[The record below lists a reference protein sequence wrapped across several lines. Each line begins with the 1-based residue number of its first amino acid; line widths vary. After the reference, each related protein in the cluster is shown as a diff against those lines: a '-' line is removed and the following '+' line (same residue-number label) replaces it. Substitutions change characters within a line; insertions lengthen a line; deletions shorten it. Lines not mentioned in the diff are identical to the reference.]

1 MLLSNEFI
9 YNLAEREGWQ
19 VAGQYGEPGYG
30 NLNTS
35 LIILGN
41 FWRRVDGQ
49 LKDYFHK
56 YPRIGRQLE
65 AQGVELEW
73 EDEWVVD
80 YNYDKAY
87 RCQPDSYSWAP
98 SFAFTEDGE
107 ILTPDDDIEAWID
120 YARNNVRVAI
130 TTRQVPKVE
139 SLLEAAG
146 WTRRPEDG
154 DFASGWHPGQ
164 TDDPKVIDAE
174 LRAEHGDIDVLFV
187 VTGVGQF
194 DIHFAAFFKACE

>member
-1 MLLSNEFI
+1 MRLSNEFI
-9 YNLAEREGWQ
+9 GNLAEAEGWQ

-73 EDEWVVD
+73 EDEWVID
-80 YNYDKAY
+80 YDNDKVY

-98 SFAFTEDGE
+98 SFAFTDGGD
-107 ILTPDDDIEAWID
+107 ILTPDDDIEAWIE

-130 TTRQVPKVE
+130 TTRQVPNVE
-139 SLLEAAG
+139 ELLEGAG
-146 WTRRPEDG
+146 WTRRPEDR
-154 DFASGWHPGQ
+154 DFANGWHPGQ
-164 TDDPKVIDAE
+164 DDVPADIDAA
-174 LRAEHGDIDVLFV
+174 LRAEHGDIDVVFV
-187 VTGVGQF
+187 ITGVGQW
-194 DIHFAAFFKACE
+194 DIHFAAYFKACE

>member
-9 YNLAEREGWQ
+9 YNLADREGWQ

-80 YNYDKAY
+80 YYNDKAY
-87 RCQPDSYSWAP
+87 RCQPDSYGWAP
-98 SFAFTEDGE
+98 SFAFTEGGD
-107 ILTPDDDIEAWID
+107 ILTPDDDIEAWIE

-130 TTRQVPKVE
+130 TTRQVPNVE
-139 SLLEAAG
+139 RLLEAAG

-154 DFASGWHPGQ
+154 DFANGWHPGQ
-164 TDDPKVIDAE
+164 DDVPADIDAA